1 MAKAVIVIDVQR
13 AFFEQEPLPANAE
26 QTIDNINRVTV
37 AARAA
42 SVPVIFIYHERPQ
55 NGLHADS
62 EPWQLQK
69 DLVTAV
75 DDRQVRKT
83 TPDAFLDTDLQSQ
96 LTEIGA
102 DQLVICGFASEF
114 CVDTTTRRAAGLGYR
129 VELVT
134 DAHTTHDKAHATGE
148 QISLH
153 HSNTLTSIISF
164 PQKVEAVTSKSVS
177 F

>member
-13 AFFEQEPLPANAE
+13 AFFEPEPLPANAAT
-26 QTIDNINRVTV
+26 TIENINRVTV

-42 SVPVIFIYHERPQ
+42 SVPVIFVYHERPG

-62 EPWQLQK
+62 EPWQLQQ
-69 DLVTAV
+69 DLVTGT

-96 LTEIGA
+96 LTALGA
-102 DQLVICGFASEF
+102 DELVICGFASEF

-134 DAHTTHDKAHATGE
+134 DAHTTHDKPHATGA

-153 HSNTLTSIISF
+153 HSNTLTSIVSF
-164 PQKVEAVTSKSVS
+164 PQKVTAVTSRSVS

>member
-1 MAKAVIVIDVQR
+1 MTKAVIVIDVQR

-26 QTIDNINRVTV
+26 EVIDNINRVTT

-42 SVPVIFIYHERPQ
+42 SAPVIFVYHERPQ
-55 NGLHADS
+55 SGLYADS
-62 EPWQLQK
+62 DKWQLQQ
-69 DLVTAV
+69 DLVTETG
-75 DDRQVRKT
+75 DLRVRKT

-96 LTEIGA
+96 LKDIGA
-102 DQLVICGFASEF
+102 DQLVICGFASES

-153 HSNTLTSIISF
+153 HSNTLTSIVSF
-164 PQKVEAVTSKSVS
+164 PQKVEAVTSRSVS